1 MLRGMARRGIGG
13 GSRGGDP
20 GGDEW
25 RFSSDSPNQIAKV
38 RVAAVAARQFGRIRW
53 NQLRALGAAKATIS
67 AWIADAYLHPTPLP
81 GVYAVGHLATSVE
94 ATLAEALLY
103 AGPGAAL
110 SHGTAVWW
118 LGLLKR
124 PTNAATIVSTPRRI
138 ASTGAVI
145 VHGRRHIDRLTH
157 RRLAVAAPHQALV
170 DFAADATRDLLR
182 LALANAD
189 YHGALDPA
197 AIDAVTGRGIR
208 GSAAINDALQHHR
221 PELAHTR
228 SELEQILLALCERH
242 DLPIPAFNVT
252 VAGWLVD
259 AVWPRAHLVV
269 ELDGLDGHRTRAQ
282 LERDHQRDFELR
294 QAGFVVLRYTW
305 RQVIDTPA
313 LVAQEIERALRL

>member
-1 MLRGMARRGIGG
+1 MLRGMARRGICG
-13 GSRGGDP
+13 GSRGGGP
-20 GGDEW
+20 GGDEC

-67 AWIADAYLHPTPLP
+67 AWVAAAYLHPTPLP

-124 PTNAATIVSTPRRI
+124 PTSDCATVSTPRRVTSI
-138 ASTGAVI
+138 GAVI
-145 VHGRRHIDRLTH
+145 VHGRRHIDRLPH
-157 RRLAVAAPHQALV
+157 RGLTVAAPHQALV
-170 DFAADATRDLLR
+170 DFAGDATRDLLR

-189 YHGALDPA
+189 YQGILDLN
-197 AIDAVTGRGIR
+197 AIDAVTGRGIT
-208 GSAAINDALQHHR
+208 GSAAIRDALRHHR

-228 SELEQILLALCERH
+228 SELEQLLLTLCERH

-252 VAGWLVD
+252 VEGWLVD
-259 AVWPRAHLVV
+259 AVWPRAHVVV

-294 QAGFVVLRYTW
+294 QAGYIVLRYTW
-305 RQVIDTPA
+305 RQLTDAPA
-313 LVAQEIERALRL
+313 LVAREIARAVGR